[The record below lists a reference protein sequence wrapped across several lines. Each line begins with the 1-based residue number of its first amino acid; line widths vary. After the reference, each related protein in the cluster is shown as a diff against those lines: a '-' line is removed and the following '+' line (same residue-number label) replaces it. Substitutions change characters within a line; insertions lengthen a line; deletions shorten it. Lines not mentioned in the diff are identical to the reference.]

1 MTQRKEDIMSI
12 RYQLKKINEQFQE
25 NASPKAI
32 SILGKSAEKL
42 AKLRIE
48 ETALKVGDRIPSFTL
63 KNAVGEHIDSADLL
77 EDGPLVINFYRGA
90 WCPYCNVELNGYQDI
105 LENIHSKGAQLVAIS
120 PELPDNSLS
129 LIEKHELKYEILTD
143 LNNDLAKELGLVFS
157 LDTEL
162 KSLYKDFGIDLESAH
177 GNQNYE
183 LPVPATYVID
193 ETGTVIM
200 SYVNVDYTD
209 RLEPEEVLTV
219 L

>member
-1 MTQRKEDIMSI
+1 MSI
-12 RYQLKKINEQFQE
+12 KYQLKKINDQFQE
-25 NASPKAI
+25 NASPRAL
-32 SILGKSAEKL
+32 SVLSKSAEKL

-48 ETALKVGDRIPSFTL
+48 ESALKVGDTLPSFTL
-63 KNAVGEHIDSADLL
+63 KNAVGEPIESTELL
-77 EDGPLVINFYRGA
+77 ESGPLVLNFYRGA
-90 WCPYCNVELNGYQDI
+90 WCPYCNVELSGYQDI
-105 LENIHSKGAQLVAIS
+105 LENIHSKGAQLVAVS
-120 PELPDNSLS
+120 PEKPDSSLS

-162 KSLYKDFGIDLESAH
+162 KDLYKEFGIDLESAH
-177 GNQNYE
+177 GNQNFE
-183 LPVPATYVID
+183 LPVPATYVVD
-193 ETGTVIM
+193 ETGRVIM

>member
-1 MTQRKEDIMSI
+1 MSI
-12 RYQLKKINEQFQE
+12 KYQLKKINDQFQE
-25 NASPKAI
+25 NASPRAI
-32 SILGKSAEKL
+32 SVLSKSAEKL

-48 ETALKVGDRIPSFTL
+48 EGALKVGDTLPSFTL
-63 KNAVGEHIDSADLL
+63 TNAVGESVESSELL
-77 EDGPLVINFYRGA
+77 ESGPLVMNFYRGA
-90 WCPYCNVELNGYQDI
+90 WCPYCNVELSGYQDI

-120 PELPDNSLS
+120 PEKPDNSLS

-143 LNNDLAKELGLVFS
+143 SNNDLAKELGLVFS

-162 KSLYKDFGIDLESAH
+162 KDLYKEFGIDLESAH
-177 GNQNYE
+177 GNQNFE

-193 ETGTVIM
+193 ETGRVIM